1 MNEVKAK
8 KKVSFEEIAVKA
20 LRGIVTAFRRSSIL
34 LSALSLIMSLIV
46 CAIVILICGYS
57 PLEAYGAMVKGAFGS
72 SYNLAQTLGTTIPLI
87 FSGLA
92 MAVAARVGVFNIG
105 IEGQMLVGSFVAA
118 LVGHYVTGL
127 PAVLHLPIAILSGA
141 LMGGFWALIAAW
153 LKNRLRINEVILTI
167 MLNYVAQYLVSYLVT
182 NPFHAE
188 GNVVRTEDVQATA
201 RLSTLVPHTR
211 LYTGIFLAILAA
223 VLLYLVLMKTKFG
236 YELRAVGSNANAA
249 ESAGINSKKYILWA
263 MFLSGAFAGL
273 GGAGEVLGYWGYY
286 IPSMTAGYGFDG
298 IAIATMG
305 RNNPF
310 GTVISAFLFGALRN
324 GSTGMNRSTNIP
336 GELIQVLQAL
346 VILFVST
353 PGIIRYIQKKVAGR
367 KGGKTA

>member
-1 MNEVKAK
+1 MNEKSERKASFKETAGKVLSAVAGALK
-8 KKVSFEEIAVKA
+8 K
-20 LRGIVTAFRRSSIL
+20 SSIL
-34 LSALSLIMSLIV
+34 LSALSLLMSLIV
-46 CAIVILICGYS
+46 CGIVILICGYS
-57 PLEAYGAMVKGAFGS
+57 PLEAYGAMAKGAFGS

-127 PAVLHLPIAILSGA
+127 PAVLHLPLAILSGA
-141 LMGGFWALIAAW
+141 ASGGLWALIAAW
-153 LKNRLRINEVILTI
+153 LKNRLKINEVILTI
-167 MLNYVAQYLVSYLVT
+167 MLNYVAMYLVSYLVT
-182 NPFHAE
+182 NPFHAA
-188 GNVVRTEDVQATA
+188 GNVVRTENVQETA
-201 RLSTLVPHTR
+201 RLTTLVAHTR
-211 LYTGIFLAILAA
+211 LYTGIFLAVITA
-223 VLLYLVLMKTKFG
+223 VVLYLVLMKTKFG
-236 YELRAVGSNANAA
+236 YELRATGSNAKAA
-249 ESAGINSKKYILWA
+249 ESAGISTKKYILWA

-286 IPSMTAGYGFDG
+286 IPSMTSGYGFDG

-353 PGIIRYIQKKVAGR
+353 PGIIRYIRKKFSGR